1 MMVPYYLL
9 TFIMKSNNKHSYQ
22 FKVLQVNDTIN
33 KQPELKTKHSSAK
46 FKPQIHVTS
55 VSKKIID

>member
-1 MMVPYYLL
+1 
-9 TFIMKSNNKHSYQ
+9 MKSNNKHSYQ